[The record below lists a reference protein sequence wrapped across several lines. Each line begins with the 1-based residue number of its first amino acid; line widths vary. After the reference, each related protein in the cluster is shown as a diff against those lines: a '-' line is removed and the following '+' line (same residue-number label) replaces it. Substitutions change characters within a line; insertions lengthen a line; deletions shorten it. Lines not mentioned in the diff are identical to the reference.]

1 MEPGERGAT
10 RIADRVVAKI
20 ASQAAREALRGG
32 GAADAGEDGGAD
44 AGANARVNAGANA
57 GVSPGVNP
65 GDSPGANPGADPGE
79 VALADVVGAARPY
92 AVAAVRGGV
101 ARVRVAVE
109 LGYPSDIGAH
119 CGAVRRQVIERVG
132 EMTGMEVPEV
142 AVTVERLHVPRWER
156 PERRARRGRDRV
168 R

>member
-32 GAADAGEDGGAD
+32 GADTSADGGAD
-44 AGANARVNAGANA
+44 GGADVGVYTGADA
-57 GVSPGVNP
+57 
-65 GDSPGANPGADPGE
+65 GADPGE
-79 VALADVVGAARPY
+79 VVLADVVGAARPD

-142 AVTVERLHVPRWER
+142 AVTVERLHLPRWER

>member
-32 GAADAGEDGGAD
+32 GAADAGADTGAD
-44 AGANARVNAGANA
+44 AGVE
-57 GVSPGVNP
+57 
-65 GDSPGANPGADPGE
+65 PGE
-79 VALADVVGAARPY
+79 VALADVVGAGRPY

-132 EMTGMEVPEV
+132 EMTGMEVSEV
-142 AVTVERLHVPRWER
+142 AVTVERLHVPQWER

>member
-32 GAADAGEDGGAD
+32 GAADAGADTGADSGADTGADSGAD
-44 AGANARVNAGANA
+44 A
-57 GVSPGVNP
+57 
-65 GDSPGANPGADPGE
+65 GE
-79 VALADVVGAARPY
+79 VALADVVGARPY

-101 ARVRVAVE
+101 ARVRVSVE

>member
-1 MEPGERGAT
+1 MVEPGERGAT

-32 GAADAGEDGGAD
+32 GAADSGADGGAD
-44 AGANARVNAGANA
+44 TGADA
-57 GVSPGVNP
+57 GVDPGV
-65 GDSPGANPGADPGE
+65 DAGE
-79 VALADVVGAARPY
+79 VVLADVAGAARPY

-142 AVTVERLHVPRWER
+142 AVTVERLCVPRWER

>member
-1 MEPGERGAT
+1 MVEPGERGAT

-32 GAADAGEDGGAD
+32 GAADADADGGVD
-44 AGANARVNAGANA
+44 T
-57 GVSPGVNP
+57 
-65 GDSPGANPGADPGE
+65 DTDTGADTDE
-79 VALADVVGAARPY
+79 VALADVVGARPY

-109 LGYPSDIGAH
+109 LRYPSDIGAH

-132 EMTGMEVPEV
+132 EMTGMEVLEV
-142 AVTVERLHVPRWER
+142 AVTVERLHVPQWER

>member
-1 MEPGERGAT
+1 MVEPGERGAT

-20 ASQAAREALRGG
+20 ASQAAREALRGH
-32 GAADAGEDGGAD
+32 AAEAVDAVAVGDGG
-44 AGANARVNAGANA
+44 
-57 GVSPGVNP
+57 
-65 GDSPGANPGADPGE
+65 
-79 VALADVVGAARPY
+79 LTDVTVARPN

-119 CGAVRRQVIERVG
+119 CGAVRRQVIERVS
-132 EMTGMEVPEV
+132 ELTGMEVPEV
-142 AVTVERLHVPRWER
+142 AVTVERLHVPQWER
-156 PERRARRGRDRV
+156 PERKARRGRDRV

>member
-1 MEPGERGAT
+1 MVEPGERGAT

-32 GAADAGEDGGAD
+32 DAADSSGDGGAEM
-44 AGANARVNAGANA
+44 GANA
-57 GVSPGVNP
+57 GADPAADLGVNP
-65 GDSPGANPGADPGE
+65 GVNSGVSSGE
-79 VALADVVGAARPY
+79 IALADVVGAARPY

-119 CGAVRRQVIERVG
+119 CGAVRRQVIERVS

>member
-1 MEPGERGAT
+1 MVEPGERGAT

-20 ASQAAREALRGG
+20 ASQAAREALRADGADVADAAAAG
-32 GAADAGEDGGAD
+32 GAADAAD
-44 AGANARVNAGANA
+44 
-57 GVSPGVNP
+57 
-65 GDSPGANPGADPGE
+65 
-79 VALADVVGAARPY
+79 LADVVDTAGAADAHAADVGLTDAAAARPH
-92 AVAAVRGGV
+92 AVAVVRGDV

-132 EMTGMEVPEV
+132 ELTGMEVPEV
-142 AVTVERLHVPRWER
+142 VVTVERLHVPQWEH
-156 PERRARRGRDRV
+156 PERRVRRGRDRV

>member
-1 MEPGERGAT
+1 MVEPGERGAT

-20 ASQAAREALRGG
+20 ASQAAREALRGD
-32 GAADAGEDGGAD
+32 AAEAVDAVAVEDGG
-44 AGANARVNAGANA
+44 
-57 GVSPGVNP
+57 
-65 GDSPGANPGADPGE
+65 
-79 VALADVVGAARPY
+79 LTDVTVARPN

-119 CGAVRRQVIERVG
+119 CGAVRRQVIERVS
-132 EMTGMEVPEV
+132 ELTGMEVPEV
-142 AVTVERLHVPRWER
+142 AVTVERLHVPQWER
-156 PERRARRGRDRV
+156 PERKARRGRDRV

>member
-32 GAADAGEDGGAD
+32 GAADPSVDGGADMGAD
-44 AGANARVNAGANA
+44 AGADPAAN
-57 GVSPGVNP
+57 PGVNP
-65 GDSPGANPGADPGE
+65 GVNPAVNPGVNSGE
-79 VALADVVGAARPY
+79 IALADVVGAARPY

-119 CGAVRRQVIERVG
+119 CGAVRRQVIERVS

>member
-32 GAADAGEDGGAD
+32 GAADSSVDGGVDMGAD
-44 AGANARVNAGANA
+44 AGADAGADLGA
-57 GVSPGVNP
+57 DLGADPGVNP
-65 GDSPGANPGADPGE
+65 GE
-79 VALADVVGAARPY
+79 IALAGVVGAARPY

>member
-1 MEPGERGAT
+1 MVEPGERGAT

-20 ASQAAREALRGG
+20 ASQAAREALRGD
-32 GAADAGEDGGAD
+32 AAEAVDAVAVGDGG
-44 AGANARVNAGANA
+44 
-57 GVSPGVNP
+57 
-65 GDSPGANPGADPGE
+65 
-79 VALADVVGAARPY
+79 LTDVTVARPN

-119 CGAVRRQVIERVG
+119 CGAVRRQVIERVS
-132 EMTGMEVPEV
+132 ELTGMEVPEV
-142 AVTVERLHVPRWER
+142 AVTVERLHVPQWER
-156 PERRARRGRDRV
+156 PERKARRGRDRV

>member
-32 GAADAGEDGGAD
+32 DAADSSGDGGAEM
-44 AGANARVNAGANA
+44 GANA
-57 GVSPGVNP
+57 GADPAVNAGVNP
-65 GDSPGANPGADPGE
+65 GVNLGVNPGVSSGE
-79 VALADVVGAARPY
+79 IALADVVGAARPY

-119 CGAVRRQVIERVG
+119 CGAVRRQVIERVS

>member
-1 MEPGERGAT
+1 MVEPGERGAT

-32 GAADAGEDGGAD
+32 GAADSGVGGGAD
-44 AGANARVNAGANA
+44 AGANARAHA
-57 GVSPGVNP
+57 GVNPGVNP
-65 GDSPGANPGADPGE
+65 GDSPGANPGVNPGE

>member
-1 MEPGERGAT
+1 MVEPGERGAT

-20 ASQAAREALRGG
+20 ASQAAREALRGD
-32 GAADAGEDGGAD
+32 AAEAVEAVDAVAVGDGG
-44 AGANARVNAGANA
+44 
-57 GVSPGVNP
+57 
-65 GDSPGANPGADPGE
+65 
-79 VALADVVGAARPY
+79 LTDVTVARPN

-119 CGAVRRQVIERVG
+119 CGAVRRQVIERVS
-132 EMTGMEVPEV
+132 ELTGMEVPEV
-142 AVTVERLHVPRWER
+142 AVTVERLYVPQWER
-156 PERRARRGRDRV
+156 PERKARRGRDRV

>member
-20 ASQAAREALRGG
+20 ASQAAREALRSG
-32 GAADAGEDGGAD
+32 GAADAGAD
-44 AGANARVNAGANA
+44 TDTGT
-57 GVSPGVNP
+57 
-65 GDSPGANPGADPGE
+65 DPGE
-79 VALADVVGAARPY
+79 VALADAVGARPY

-109 LGYPSDIGAH
+109 LGYPSDIGAR
-119 CGAVRRQVIERVG
+119 CGAVRRHVIERVG
-132 EMTGMEVPEV
+132 ELTGMEVPEV
-142 AVTVERLHVPRWER
+142 AVTVERLHMPRWER
-156 PERRARRGRDRV
+156 PERGARRGRDRV

>member
-1 MEPGERGAT
+1 MVEPGERGAT

-20 ASQAAREALRGG
+20 ASQAAREALRVG
-32 GAADAGEDGGAD
+32 GAANAGAVGGADVGAD
-44 AGANARVNAGANA
+44 AGV
-57 GVSPGVNP
+57 
-65 GDSPGANPGADPGE
+65 DPGE
-79 VALADVVGAARPY
+79 AVLADVVGAARPY

-101 ARVRVAVE
+101 ARVRVSVE

-142 AVTVERLHVPRWER
+142 AVTVERLHVPQWER